1 MGLFFNNNNVEKRSI
16 GFQDVFGITPSASNS
31 GDLNEASYLTILE
44 YISKS
49 IAKLK
54 LEVLDINLKNGAKT
68 QNNKNEWSYT
78 LSTRFNKTMTAYNGL
93 KTFIEF
99 GLHFGM
105 SGLYIDRVEKE
116 LYPVRI
122 QSMLID
128 TDGLITTDKENPILY
143 TCSLGNETFDC
154 LDRDLI
160 VFRFG
165 FTNDGV
171 NIKSIRELSKNTINS
186 LKAGQDYLNK
196 IYANNGLGKIAIQ
209 TTSTIEDKKLLTE
222 LQNRWNAL
230 YTNSNNRVFTIPAG
244 YSLQSLSNSLSDND
258 FMNIRSLTRK
268 ELCASFG
275 LPSTVLND
283 YAGISYSSLEQLQ
296 LQIYSD
302 CLQPIMTGLEQ
313 EFSYKL
319 LGKVKDK
326 IIEFDEDGLFKM
338 QYETRVNMLT
348 KLKDKSVLSANDVLR
363 ELGYNDSNS
372 EYADELVL
380 TSGYLPE
387 SLAKTYYTNK
397 VGATEEGGEI
407 DGNKETGEQ

>member
-1 MGLFFNNNNVEKRSI
+1 MGLFFNNDNVEKRSI
-16 GFQDVFGITPSASNS
+16 GFQDVFGTTPSASNT

-54 LEVLDINLKNGAKT
+54 LEVLDVNLENGAKT
-68 QNNKNEWSYT
+68 PNTFNEWTYT
-78 LSTRFNKTMTAYNGL
+78 LNTRFNKTMTAYSAI

-99 GLHFGM
+99 GLHYGI
-105 SGLYIDRVEKE
+105 SGLYIDRIEKE

-122 QSMLID
+122 NSLLVDDI
-128 TDGLITTDKENPILY
+128 GLITTDKDNPILY
-143 TCSLGNETFDC
+143 TCSLCNETFDC
-154 LDRDLI
+154 VDRDLI
-160 VFRFG
+160 LFRFG
-165 FTNDGV
+165 FTSDGV
-171 NIKSIRELSKNTINS
+171 NIKSIRELGKNTINS
-186 LKAGQDYLNK
+186 LKEGQDYLNK
-196 IYANNGLGKIAIQ
+196 IYKNNGLGKIAIQ
-209 TTSTIEDKKLLTE
+209 TTSTIEDKKLLNE
-222 LQNRWNAL
+222 LQNKWNAL
-230 YTNSNNRVFTIPAG
+230 YTNTGNKVFTIPAG

-268 ELCASFG
+268 ELCGMFG

-283 YAGISYSSLEQLQ
+283 YDGISYSSLEQLQ

-302 CLQPIMTGLEQ
+302 CLQPIMAQIEQ

-326 IIEFDEDGLFKM
+326 VIEFNEDMLFKM
-338 QYETRVNMLT
+338 DYETRVNTLI

-363 ELGYNDSNS
+363 ELGYKESTS

-387 SLAKTYYTNK
+387 SLAKIYYMNK
-397 VGATEEGGEI
+397 VGGG
-407 DGNKETGEQ
+407 DKNGNKETGE